1 MAETKQG
8 GFHAF
13 EQRVHQMEEEDREAE
28 RKGQPAPSG
37 APSRQAKPEEKGAK
51 KESPRK

>member
-13 EQRVHQMEEEDREAE
+13 EQRVHQIEEADREAE
-28 RKGQPAPSG
+28 RKGKTGETG
-37 APSRQAKPEEKGAK
+37 APREAKPEEKSRG
-51 KESPRK
+51 KEPTRK

>member
-13 EQRVHQMEEEDREAE
+13 EQRVHQIEEADREAE
-28 RKGQPAPSG
+28 RKGQTKEGAGASRETRPA
-37 APSRQAKPEEKGAK
+37 EKGGAK
-51 KESPRK
+51 EPTRK